1 MKSKVFLLGFVLLV
15 TGLRAQDFLAP
26 GSAEYRVLDAIH
38 RFDYKEARR
47 IMETEK
53 ARISPAEYHF
63 LQVNYFWW
71 LWISAQKVPGY
82 RDSLILHMNRVDK
95 LTEGR
100 TKESAKLYY
109 IRLMNYGFR
118 YRLAFKEERFVSG
131 LVYAQRTANRIRY
144 ALDNAQKSPFL
155 KLTAAIY
162 LFSTGYGREHYWY
175 LRPYFMLIP
184 EGNQS
189 LGLRY
194 LHELARSDNEV
205 LATEARY
212 VLARIYMDILNRYDK
227 ALELLETLTKQYPH
241 NLFYL
246 ALYIQSKEKLNMEFT
261 ADAQRYVV
269 GFRQTEF
276 LLPAQ
281 RNYYAD
287 WRNIE

>member
-1 MKSKVFLLGFVLLV
+1 MKTIGLWLGFFILSSALH
-15 TGLRAQDFLAP
+15 AQDFLGAE
-26 GSAEYRVLDAIH
+26 SAEYRVLDAIH
-38 RFDYKEARR
+38 RFDYQEAQQ
-47 IMETEK
+47 IMEAEK
-53 ARISPAEYHF
+53 GRISPAEYHF
-63 LQVNYFWW
+63 LKVNYFWW

-82 RDSLILHMNRVDK
+82 RDSLILHMDRVDK

-131 LVYAQRTANRIRY
+131 LIYAQRTANRIRF

-162 LFSTGYGREHYWY
+162 LFSTGYGKEHYWY
-175 LRPYFMLIP
+175 LRPYFLLIP
-184 EGNQS
+184 EGNES
-189 LGLRY
+189 LGLQY
-194 LHELARSDNEV
+194 LHELTRSKNRV

-227 ALELLETLTKQYPH
+227 ALDMLKVLVNEYPH

-246 ALYIQSKEKLNMEFT
+246 ALYIQSKEKLNLEFSN
-261 ADAQRYVV
+261 DAQRYALS
-269 GFRQTEF
+269 FRQTDF

-281 RNYYAD
+281 RDYYAD